1 MTAVYANGMESKPAT
16 TSLEVV
22 TAINEILNSGKSFTI
37 YTLDGKLISN
47 QATSLNGLKGVYII
61 NNKTVV
67 VK

>member
-1 MTAVYANGMESKPAT
+1 MESKPVTA
-16 TSLEVV
+16 SLEVT

-37 YTLDGKLISN
+37 YSVDGKLIN
-47 QATSLNGLKGVYII
+47 RQATNLNGLKGVYII